1 MTVFALLTICLLCKS
16 LTFNVFLWWPSSSF
30 KSCSIILVN
39 NTKITSQSTLTQY
52 ELYETGSSVSNEY
65 WIIRIPEVR
74 GRDAA
79 GGFFFLLLI
88 TSVFQSDFIPVN
100 KYRFRRSCNWLCV
113 TSPRCHNRFMKLTMA
128 NLISLKNNYYYII
141 TNHICNICST
151 TVICMSNMRGMS
163 EDTALETASTESPGL
178 CWLKNSGCS
187 PKCWN
192 SNQS

>member
-1 MTVFALLTICLLCKS
+1 MSCMKQDHQCLMNIELS
-16 LTFNVFLWWPSSSF
+16 GFLRWEEEM
-30 KSCSIILVN
+30 L
-39 NTKITSQSTLTQY
+39 
-52 ELYETGSSVSNEY
+52 
-65 WIIRIPEVR
+65 R
-74 GRDAA
+74 GF
-79 GGFFFLLLI
+79 FFFLLLI

-151 TVICMSNMRGMS
+151 TVICMSNMREMS
-163 EDTALETASTESPGL
+163 EDTALETVSTESPGL

-192 SNQS
+192 SNQSLGYLLWLALSASVIIFLSLGFGWFHFV